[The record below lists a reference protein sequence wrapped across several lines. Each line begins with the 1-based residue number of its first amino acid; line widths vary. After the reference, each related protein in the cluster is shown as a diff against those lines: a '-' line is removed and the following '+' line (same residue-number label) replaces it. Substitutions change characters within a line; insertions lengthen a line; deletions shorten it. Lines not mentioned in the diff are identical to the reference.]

1 MSLFQV
7 PGQLVAGWECLGA
20 MLAGKTA
27 SLHFESCL
35 EYFTTLDFDF
45 KFCLDT
51 TACRFVSPVAS
62 PSQVIVILIRRF

>member
-35 EYFTTLDFDF
+35 DYFTTLGFDF
-45 KFCLDT
+45 RFGLDT
-51 TACRFVSPVAS
+51 TATAVAS
-62 PSQVIVILIRRF
+62 PSEVIVILIGRF